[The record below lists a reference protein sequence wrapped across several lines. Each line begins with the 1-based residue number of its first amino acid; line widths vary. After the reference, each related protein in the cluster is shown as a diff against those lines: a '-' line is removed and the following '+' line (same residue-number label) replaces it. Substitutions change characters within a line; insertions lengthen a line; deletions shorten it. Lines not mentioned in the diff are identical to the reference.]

1 MTWQTRCILIR
12 FRTRGMN
19 QQSRIGALLIRAGMA
34 FVRKTGLQLHNAQ
47 LHIVNLQFT
56 SGQIVK
62 IRQDLRHFLRTL
74 TAGRADGEFAT
85 ASADGGVVR
94 LLNLPQIFVQRA
106 AQMRQSLIV
115 GFRGNELGFV

>member
-47 LHIVNLQFT
+47 LHIVNRQFT

-74 TAGRADGEFAT
+74 TAGRTDGKFRT
-85 ASADGGVVR
+85 AS
-94 LLNLPQIFVQRA
+94 
-106 AQMRQSLIV
+106 
-115 GFRGNELGFV
+115 